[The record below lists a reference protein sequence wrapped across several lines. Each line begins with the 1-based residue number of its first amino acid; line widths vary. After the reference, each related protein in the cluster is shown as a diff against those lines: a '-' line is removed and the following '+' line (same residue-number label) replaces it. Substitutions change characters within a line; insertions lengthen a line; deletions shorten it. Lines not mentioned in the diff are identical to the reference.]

1 MNELLAAML
10 TLTPVTMA
18 ATEAAKRLAGTRA
31 DINRYVPAI
40 AIALGIA
47 GAFLFP
53 PEMIARDEIATGV
66 LSGFAAAGIW
76 SGTKTALGK

>member
-1 MNELLAAML
+1 MNELITGMIA
-10 TLTPVTMA
+10 LTPVTMGF
-18 ATEAAKRLAGTRA
+18 TQAAKIVAGKR
-31 DINRYVPAI
+31 DISRYVPAI
-40 AIALGIA
+40 AILFGIA